1 MVVAEQDLLEY
12 LWLGREEGFTGLE
25 HEVIFRDLCCGCGNC
40 EAVCPEDV
48 IRVDEFPR
56 LVGECTECGYC
67 LMQCPRSFF
76 NADEIEEK
84 LFGSIAEDELGFV
97 LKRIGVKTRDESIAK
112 AAQDGG
118 FVTALLKYALEKG
131 IIDGAIVGGV
141 KEDTL
146 WYPEARLVTEP
157 EELLSTAGTRYSNS
171 PNLSALKEAKK
182 LGLEKLAIVGVPCQ
196 IEAAR
201 KLQFYPVEDV
211 DLARRIK
218 LTISIFCS
226 SNFLYELMTELVQR
240 TYGVNLENVVKVDI
254 KGKHFLVYTRDGSK
268 VEIPL
273 KEAYKYKREPC
284 KVCTD
289 FTGRL
294 ADFAVGS
301 VGSPPGYT
309 TVLARSEEA
318 AKLLDEMLNA
328 GLFDTV
334 ELKEEKGLEIARK
347 LQQRKEKNAK
357 KEIRRRIRQIL
368 PPPYRN
374 MKF

>member
-1 MVVAEQDLLEY
+1 MAALIQEMEY
-12 LWLGREEGFTGLE
+12 LWLGREEGYTALE

-48 IRVDEFPR
+48 VRVDEFPR
-56 LVGECTECGYC
+56 LTGECTDCGYC
-67 LMQCPRSFF
+67 IMQCPRSFF
-76 NADEIEEK
+76 NADEVEEK
-84 LFGSIAEDELGFV
+84 LFGEVVEDELGYV
-97 LKRIGVKTRDESIAK
+97 VKRVGVRVREQALGE

-118 FVTALLKYALEKG
+118 FVTALLKYALEEG
-131 IIDGAIVGGV
+131 IIDGAVVGGV
-141 KEDTL
+141 REDKP

-157 EELLSTAGTRYSNS
+157 EELPATAGTRYSNS
-171 PNLSALKEAKK
+171 PNLAALKHAVK

-201 KLQFYPVEDV
+201 KLQFYPIPEL
-211 DLARRIK
+211 DLSRRIAFTVS
-218 LTISIFCS
+218 LFCS
-226 SNFLYELMTELVQR
+226 SNFLYELMTELVHKG
-240 TYGVNLENVVKVDI
+240 YGVSLRDVKKVDI
-254 KGKHFLVYTRDGSK
+254 KGKSFLVFTEEGK
-268 VEIPL
+268 LEIPL
-273 KEAYKYKREPC
+273 KEAYRYKREPC
-284 KVCTD
+284 KVCVD

-309 TVLARSEEA
+309 SVLARSKA
-318 AKLLDEMLNA
+318 AAELLDEVIKA
-328 GLFDTV
+328 GVFETV

-347 LQQRKEKNAK
+347 LQLRKEKNAK
-357 KEIRRRIRQIL
+357 KEIRRRIRQLL

>member
-1 MVVAEQDLLEY
+1 MAALIREMEY
-12 LWLGREEGFTGLE
+12 LWLGREEGYTALE

-48 IRVDEFPR
+48 VRVDEFPR
-56 LVGECTECGYC
+56 LIGECTDCGYC

-76 NADEIEEK
+76 NADEVEEK
-84 LFGSIAEDELGFV
+84 LFGEVVEDELGFV
-97 LKRIGVKTRDESIAK
+97 RKRIGVRSLDKGIAK

-118 FVTALLKYALEKG
+118 FVTALLRYALEKG
-131 IIDGAIVGGV
+131 VIDGAVVGGV
-141 KEDTL
+141 REDKP
-146 WYPEARLVTEP
+146 WYPEARLVTSP
-157 EELLSTAGTRYSNS
+157 EELIPTAGTRYSNS
-171 PNLSALKEAKK
+171 PNLAVLKQALKLDLKR
-182 LGLEKLAIVGVPCQ
+182 LAIVGVPCQ

-201 KLQFYPVEDV
+201 KLQFYPIEEL
-211 DLARRIK
+211 DLSGRIA

-226 SNFLYELMTELVQR
+226 SNFLYELMTELVQKS
-240 TYGVNLENVVKVDI
+240 YGVKLEDVKKVDI
-254 KGKHFLVYTRDGSK
+254 KGKHFLVYTDEGK
-268 VEIPL
+268 LEIPL
-273 KEAYKYKREPC
+273 KEAYRYKREPC

-309 TVLARSEEA
+309 SVLARSEA
-318 AKLLDEMLNA
+318 AVKLLDEMLAA
-328 GLFDTV
+328 GLFETV

-347 LQQRKEKNAK
+347 LQLRKEKNAK
-357 KEIRRRIRQIL
+357 KEIRRRIRPLL

>member
-1 MVVAEQDLLEY
+1 MVVAEQELLEY
-12 LWLGREEGFTGLE
+12 LWLGREEGYTALE

-48 IRVDEFPR
+48 VRVDEFPR
-56 LVGECTECGYC
+56 LIGECTECGYC

-84 LFGSIAEDELGFV
+84 LFGEVVEDELGYV
-97 LKRIGVKTRDESIAK
+97 LKRIGVRARGADIAK

-131 IIDGAIVGGV
+131 AIDGAVVGGV
-141 KEDTL
+141 REDRP
-146 WYPEARLVTEP
+146 WYPEARLVTSP
-157 EELLSTAGTRYSNS
+157 EELISTAGTRYSNS
-171 PNLSALKEAKK
+171 PNLAVLKHAAEQ
-182 LGLEKLAIVGVPCQ
+182 GLERLAIVGVPCQ

-201 KLQFYPVEDV
+201 KLQFYPIEEL
-211 DLARRIK
+211 DLSRRIA

-226 SNFLYELMTELVQR
+226 SNFLYELMTELVQKS
-240 TYGVNLENVVKVDI
+240 YGVSLEDVKKVDI
-254 KGKHFLVYTRDGSK
+254 KGKHFLVFTREGK
-268 VEIPL
+268 LEIPL
-273 KEAYKYKREPC
+273 KEAYRYRREPC
-284 KVCTD
+284 KVCVD

-309 TVLARSEEA
+309 SVLARSREA
-318 AKLLDEMLNA
+318 VKLLDEAIEA
-328 GLFDTV
+328 GVFETV

-347 LQQRKEKNAK
+347 LQLKKEKNAK
-357 KEIRRRIRQIL
+357 KEIRRRIRQLL